1 MATIVIDPLT
11 RIEGHNRWVVEVPTL
26 GPSPNGQVNEAKSTG
41 TLFRGFENILKTRD
55 PRDAPQI
62 TQRICGV

>member
-11 RIEGHNRWVVEVPTL
+11 RIEGHNRWTVTVDSNNVVT
-26 GPSPNGQVNEAKSTG
+26 EANSTG
-41 TLFRGFENILKTRD
+41 TLFRGIENILKTRD

>member
-1 MATIVIDPLT
+1 MATIVVDPLT
-11 RIEGHNRWVVEVPTL
+11 RIEGHSRWVVTATGGNNTVT
-26 GPSPNGQVNEAKSTG
+26 EAKSSG

>member
-1 MATIVIDPLT
+1 MPTTIVIDPLT
-11 RIEGHNRWVVEVPTL
+11 RIEGHNRWVVT
-26 GPSPNGQVNEAKSTG
+26 VNSGSGIVEDAKSSG
-41 TLFRGFENILKTRD
+41 TLFRGIENILKTRD

>member
-1 MATIVIDPLT
+1 MATVTVIVDPLT
-11 RIEGHNRWVVEVPTL
+11 RIEGHNRWTVEVDTAA
-26 GPSPNGQVNEAKSTG
+26 NMNVTDAKSSG
-41 TLFRGFENILKTRD
+41 TLFRGFENILQNRD

>member
-1 MATIVIDPLT
+1 MPTIVIDPLT
-11 RIEGHNRWVVEVPTL
+11 RIEGHNRWTVTVDGTGHVT
-26 GPSPNGQVNEAKSTG
+26 EANSTG
-41 TLFRGFENILKTRD
+41 TLFRGIENILKTRD

>member
-1 MATIVIDPLT
+1 MATIIIDPLT
-11 RIEGHNRWVVEVPTL
+11 RIEGHNRWVVT
-26 GPSPNGQVNEAKSTG
+26 VNDTAPGSVLDAQSSG

>member
-1 MATIVIDPLT
+1 MATTVVVDPLT
-11 RIEGHNRWVVEVPTL
+11 RIEGHNRWVVVADETNNLTVT
-26 GPSPNGQVNEAKSTG
+26 EAKSTG

>member
-11 RIEGHNRWVVEVPTL
+11 RIEGHNKWTVTTDVNGVVTRAE
-26 GPSPNGQVNEAKSTG
+26 SSG

>member
-1 MATIVIDPLT
+1 MATTVIVDPLT
-11 RIEGHNRWVVEVPTL
+11 RIEGHSRWTVVVSGGNHTVT
-26 GPSPNGQVNEAKSTG
+26 SARSSG
-41 TLFRGFENILKTRD
+41 TLFRGFENILANRD

>member
-11 RIEGHNRWVVEVPTL
+11 RIEGHSRWVVEV
-26 GPSPNGQVNEAKSTG
+26 NGGVVTEAKSTG

>member
-1 MATIVIDPLT
+1 MSTTIIIDPLT
-11 RIEGHNRWVVEVPTL
+11 RIEGHNKWTVTVDI
-26 GPSPNGQVNEAKSTG
+26 NGAVTDANSSG

>member
-1 MATIVIDPLT
+1 MATTIVIDPLT
-11 RIEGHNRWVVEVPTL
+11 RIEGHNKWTVT
-26 GPSPNGQVNEAKSTG
+26 VNTATGRVTEANSSG

>member
-1 MATIVIDPLT
+1 MATIIIDPLT
-11 RIEGHNRWVVEVPTL
+11 RIEGHSRWVV
-26 GPSPNGQVNEAKSTG
+26 QVDSGGVVTDAKSTG
-41 TLFRGFENILKTRD
+41 TLFRGFENILKQRD

>member
-1 MATIVIDPLT
+1 MATNTIVIDPLT
-11 RIEGHNRWVVEVPTL
+11 RIEGHNRWVVTVDDNT
-26 GPSPNGQVNEAKSTG
+26 GIVQSAQSSG
-41 TLFRGFENILKTRD
+41 TLFRGFENILKQRD

>member
-1 MATIVIDPLT
+1 MPTIIIDPLT
-11 RIEGHNRWVVEVPTL
+11 RIEGHNKWTIT
-26 GPSPNGQVNEAKSTG
+26 VNDAIGTVSEANSTG

>member
-1 MATIVIDPLT
+1 MATVTVIVDPLT
-11 RIEGHNRWVVEVPTL
+11 RIEGHNRWTVEVNDAANMT
-26 GPSPNGQVNEAKSTG
+26 VTDAKSSG
-41 TLFRGFENILKTRD
+41 TLFRGFENILQNRD

>member
-1 MATIVIDPLT
+1 VTVDGSGNVT
-11 RIEGHNRWVVEVPTL
+11 
-26 GPSPNGQVNEAKSTG
+26 EANSSG
-41 TLFRGFENILKTRD
+41 TLFRGIENILKTRD

>member
-1 MATIVIDPLT
+1 MATIIVDPLT
-11 RIEGHNRWVVEVPTL
+11 RIEGHNRWIVEA
-26 GPSPNGQVNEAKSTG
+26 SAPNLTVSSAKSAG
-41 TLFRGFENILKTRD
+41 TLFRGFENILKNRD

>member
-11 RIEGHNRWVVEVPTL
+11 RIEGHNRWTVEVASL
-26 GPSPNGQVNEAKSTG
+26 SGPVTEAKSTG

>member
-1 MATIVIDPLT
+1 MATIVVDPLT
-11 RIEGHNRWVVEVPTL
+11 RIEGHVRAEVVVDNTGEVTDVKM
-26 GPSPNGQVNEAKSTG
+26 SG
-41 TLFRGFENILKTRD
+41 TMFRGLENILIERD

>member
-1 MATIVIDPLT
+1 MATLVIDPLT
-11 RIEGHNRWVVEVPTL
+11 RIEGHNKWTVEVNASGNVT
-26 GPSPNGQVNEAKSTG
+26 EAYSSG

>member
-11 RIEGHNRWVVEVPTL
+11 RIEGHNRWVVTVSGTTV
-26 GPSPNGQVNEAKSTG
+26 SDAKSTG

>member
-11 RIEGHNRWVVEVPTL
+11 RIEGHNRWVVTCSGTGTL
-26 GPSPNGQVNEAKSTG
+26 VTEAQSTG

>member
-1 MATIVIDPLT
+1 MATTIVIDPLT
-11 RIEGHNRWVVEVPTL
+11 RIEGHSRWVVTVSGGVVT
-26 GPSPNGQVNEAKSTG
+26 NAKSSG

-62 TQRICGV
+62 VQRICGV

>member
-1 MATIVIDPLT
+1 MPTIVIDPLT
-11 RIEGHNRWVVEVPTL
+11 RIEGHNRWVVTTAASGTVT
-26 GPSPNGQVNEAKSTG
+26 EAKSTG
-41 TLFRGFENILKTRD
+41 TLFRGFENILKMRD

>member
-1 MATIVIDPLT
+1 MATVTLIVDPLT
-11 RIEGHNRWVVEVPTL
+11 RIEGHNKWTVTVDTGTGNVANAY
-26 GPSPNGQVNEAKSTG
+26 SSG
-41 TLFRGFENILKTRD
+41 TLFRGFENILKQRD

>member
-11 RIEGHNRWVVEVPTL
+11 RIEGHSRWVVECASFPGNVT
-26 GPSPNGQVNEAKSTG
+26 EAKSSG

>member
-1 MATIVIDPLT
+1 MAKIVIDPLT
-11 RIEGHNRWVVEVPTL
+11 RIEGHSRWVVDVT
-26 GPSPNGQVNEAKSTG
+26 GATVNSARSSG
-41 TLFRGFENILKTRD
+41 TLFRGFENILKDRD

>member
-1 MATIVIDPLT
+1 MPTLIIDPLT
-11 RIEGHNRWVVEVPTL
+11 RIEGHNKWTVEVDGT
-26 GPSPNGQVNEAKSTG
+26 GKVTDAKSTG

>member
-1 MATIVIDPLT
+1 MATTIIVDPLT
-11 RIEGHNRWVVEVPTL
+11 RIEGHSKWTVKLDDSGSVTRAE
-26 GPSPNGQVNEAKSTG
+26 SSG
-41 TLFRGFENILKTRD
+41 TLFRGFENILKNRD

>member
-1 MATIVIDPLT
+1 MATKLIIDPLT
-11 RIEGHNRWVVEVPTL
+11 RIEGHNKWTVWVNDSGSVT
-26 GPSPNGQVNEAKSTG
+26 EAQSTG

>member
-11 RIEGHNRWVVEVPTL
+11 RIEGHSRWVVTVNPT
-26 GPSPNGQVNEAKSTG
+26 GTVTDARSSG
-41 TLFRGFENILKTRD
+41 TLFRGFENIMTSRD

>member
-1 MATIVIDPLT
+1 MATTIVIDPLT
-11 RIEGHNRWVVEVPTL
+11 RIEGHSRWVVEVSS
-26 GPSPNGQVNEAKSTG
+26 GDGKVSDAKSSG
-41 TLFRGFENILKTRD
+41 TLFRGFENILNNRD

>member
-1 MATIVIDPLT
+1 MGTTTLIIDPLT
-11 RIEGHNRWVVEVPTL
+11 RIEGHNKWTVTVDTSTGYVTD
-26 GPSPNGQVNEAKSTG
+26 AKSSG
-41 TLFRGFENILKTRD
+41 TLFRGFENILTSRD